1 MLQTTICN
9 KQLTSVFIC
18 YFRQNLFIITI
29 DFYKRAHLKHP
40 LQLIVTIFH
49 ENNQGEARR
58 SRYCSI
64 ELKAEEDIM

>member
-1 MLQTTICN
+1 MLQTTICT

-40 LQLIVTIFH
+40 LRLIVTIFH
-49 ENNQGEARR
+49 QNN
-58 SRYCSI
+58 
-64 ELKAEEDIM
+64 LKVKQEEDVIVQ